1 MRDTYT
7 LLLLWLFPVAIS
19 LHVFEE
25 FALPGGLKQWIQ
37 EYKPRKARSDFYYFI
52 INAAAI
58 VGATI
63 LAWRASGTLG
73 FCIYLNSVAIMAG
86 NAASHM
92 LVTFQR
98 KQYCP
103 GSISGGL
110 LLVPLCMA
118 SNWYFLREHKV
129 NLPSAVICLCLG
141 AFVGFYVF
149 GLHFKSARYG
159 VTEFG
164 GRRA

>member
-58 VGATI
+58 VGRTI

-73 FCIYLNSVAIMAG
+73 FCIYLISVAIMAVC
-86 NAASHM
+86 HR
-92 LVTFQR
+92 T
-98 KQYCP
+98 C
-103 GSISGGL
+103 
-110 LLVPLCMA
+110 C
-118 SNWYFLREHKV
+118 E
-129 NLPSAVICLCLG
+129 
-141 AFVGFYVF
+141 
-149 GLHFKSARYG
+149 HFKQTILSGLYLRLAYCSYLYAWPAIGTFFASTRSIY
-159 VTEFG
+159 
-164 GRRA
+164 RRPSFVCV